1 MERFEWLLSPRIGI
15 YQDPALGCF
24 TEDSIALA
32 HFFACRRTDRVLDLG
47 TGNGV
52 LCLYAEALY
61 GGQFT
66 GIDVNEAQI
75 ALAQKS
81 AARNGQDIPF
91 SVMRAEDAPDAFGH
105 GSFSRVLMNP
115 PYFTSGDV
123 GVHGTARH
131 AGETLLSDWCAAAFL
146 LLKNG
151 GTLTF
156 CYPAE
161 QLAAAFRALEQNRF
175 APKRMQL
182 LMGATYARL
191 ALIEAKKLGA
201 DGVRITTVPRKG
213 KPLPTDRRGT
223 LA

>member
-1 MERFEWLLSPRIGI
+1 MNKLFQGI
-15 YQDPALGCF
+15 MPALITPFDAQGRF
-24 TEDSIALA
+24 KTAS
-32 HFFACRRTDRVLDLG
+32 
-47 TGNGV
+47 
-52 LCLYAEALY
+52 AEAIMKRELDQGVQGFY
-61 GGQFT
+61 VNGAT
-66 GIDVNEAQI
+66 GEGLFLSEQTRRESAECAVETCKGRGKVIVHVGAVDAQQ
-75 ALAQKS
+75 AL
-81 AARNGQDIPF
+81 R
-91 SVMRAEDAPDAFGH
+91 
-105 GSFSRVLMNP
+105 L
-115 PYFTSGDV
+115 
-123 GVHGTARH
+123 ARH

-201 DGVRITTVPRKG
+201 DGVRITTVPQKG

>member
-1 MERFEWLLSPRIGI
+1 MERFEWLVEPRTGI
-15 YQDPALGCF
+15 WQDPALGCF
-24 TEDSIALA
+24 SEDSIALV
-32 HFFACRRTDRVLDLG
+32 HFFACKRADRVLDLG

-61 GGQFT
+61 GGQYV
-66 GIDVNEAQI
+66 GIDVDEGQL
-75 ALAQKS
+75 ALAKRS
-81 AARNGQDIPF
+81 AERNGQDISF
-91 SVMRAEDAPDAFGH
+91 LAMRAEDAPDAFGH
-105 GSFSRVLMNP
+105 GTFTRVLMNP

-123 GVHGTARH
+123 GARGTARH
-131 AGETLLSDWCAAAFL
+131 APKTLLADWCHAAFL

-182 LMGATYARL
+182 IIGEKGARL
-191 ALIEAKKLGA
+191 ALIEAKKSGA
-201 DGVRITTVPRKG
+201 DGVQITVVPAKG
-213 KPLPTDRRGT
+213 T
-223 LA
+223 